1 MRAMPDALTRLMEG
15 DMEHQRPSLY
25 SWQTCQEFADDQ
37 FSSRP
42 LGPILTSQQPSIET
56 GVRAAVA
63 AAAESGPDAE
73 ETLLLAAAR
82 MGHPTAFGDL
92 VERHAGRIRRI
103 AFRVTRNREDAEDV
117 VQECFKNAFARFHSF
132 RGQSRFSTWLA
143 RIATNCALMKIR
155 ARRGELVPLDDSIEA
170 LVSVKCRHV
179 LRLSLTPEESYS
191 RREVESILAEE
202 MARLEPKLQ
211 AALHLFLM
219 EGLMTRDAAKV
230 LGISNSALKA
240 RVYRAR
246 LALRPRLNRRGIGRR
261 PVPND
266 HQMGSSVLDQGG
278 GTSAW
283 FMAVRHCPD
292 LGD

>member
-1 MRAMPDALTRLMEG
+1 MERQG
-15 DMEHQRPSLY
+15 PSFC
-25 SWQTCQEFADDQ
+25 SWQKCQEFADDK

-42 LGPILTSQQPSIET
+42 LGPILMSGHRSIET
-56 GVRAAVA
+56 RLQAAVA
-63 AAAESGPDAE
+63 AAAESASDVE

-103 AFRVTRNREDAEDV
+103 AFRITRNREDAKDV
-117 VQECFKNAFARFHSF
+117 VQECFKNAFACFHSF

-155 ARRGELVPLDDSIEA
+155 ARRRELVPLDDSIEA
-170 LVSVKCRHV
+170 LVSVKYRHV
-179 LRLSLTPEESYS
+179 LRSNLTPEESYS

-211 AALHLFLM
+211 SALHLFLM

-261 PVPND
+261 PAPSD
-266 HQMGSSVLDQGG
+266 HRMGSAVLDQGG

-283 FMAVRHCPD
+283 FMATRHCLD
-292 LGD
+292 FGD